1 MSVFKLLTC
10 DECVGSI
17 EAILMRSLK
26 QRVCNTTP
34 VTKRGSKSEQMK
46 SGYLC
51 IDYFLQLK
59 SQQIFM
65 LSAL

>member
-46 SGYLC
+46 IRLFVY
-51 IDYFLQLK
+51 
-59 SQQIFM
+59 
-65 LSAL
+65 